1 MEWLIWLV
9 VIAVFV
15 VRGLLKADKSVGADR
30 ARLTTRQ
37 ARHEQRQQA
46 RQLSPGWQPP
56 PPAPPARPPAPT
68 LDKWFPA
75 PLPQPVPTAE
85 VVAAPAPD
93 ARERF
98 DDLRE
103 AAQQTAQETA
113 QKTAR
118 QTTQETAQ
126 QTAQPVRSQLNVAAP
141 ADRYVGSAA
150 LESTL
155 DSTIESSLFGAT
167 GGALSSSVLP
177 GAAGLTLPVE
187 LEAQVRIYLDA
198 RHEVAAVRLVCDE
211 LDVGILDALRA
222 VRSVAGLP
230 SP

>member
-46 RQLSPGWQPP
+46 RQLSTGWQPP
-56 PPAPPARPPAPT
+56 PPAPPAWPPAPA

-85 VVAAPAPD
+85 VVATPAPD
-93 ARERF
+93 AQERF

-113 QKTAR
+113 QQK
-118 QTTQETAQ
+118 TQETAQ
-126 QTAQPVRSQLNVAAP
+126 ETAQPVPSQLNVAAP

-167 GGALSSSVLP
+167 GGALTSSVLP

-187 LEAQVRIYLDA
+187 LEAQVRVYLDA